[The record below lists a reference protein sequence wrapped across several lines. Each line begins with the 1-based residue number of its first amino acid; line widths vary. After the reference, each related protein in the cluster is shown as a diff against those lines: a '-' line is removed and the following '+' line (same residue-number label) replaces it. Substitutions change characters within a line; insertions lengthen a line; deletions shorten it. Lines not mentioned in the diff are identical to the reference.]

1 MNRDPLSLLV
11 YVIVLLILVVIAFK
25 VLNHL

>member
-11 YVIVLLILVVIAFK
+11 YVIVLVVLI
-25 VLNHL
+25 VLLFEVLQRV